1 MPPKRPASSK
11 VSGKESKRQKKVMT
25 LQEKVALLDMLKEM
39 KSYAAVARQYHMNES
54 TIRYIKKKEAE
65 IRKTVSISF
74 SSSAKTVSTVR
85 DSAIVKM
92 ESALSLWITDCYKK
106 NIPLDGN
113 VIRKK
118 ARCLFEK
125 LAPEGEAQQ
134 REDAKVFKEEKE
146 DKEGAGPSTGAPAP
160 KAGFV
165 ASNGWFHRFQ
175 NRFQLKGMTLHGQM
189 ASADTEEARKYPE
202 MLKKIIVENNYHPEQ
217 VSNMDETSR
226 FWRKMP
232 SHTYLMKDEAPA
244 PGFKSASEDEDT
256 QPDEEEDEG
265 LSLDRLSLLLRT
277 LKEAREMVRA
287 WDPYMDRSI
296 KFNNAIDA
304 CSKPYKILF
313 NLLRKEVQ
321 QLPIT
326 MFFQPVRKTSE
337 KPPEIP
343 KMLP

>member
-134 REDAKVFKEEKE
+134 KRMPKFSRRKRKIKKGQDHRL
-146 DKEGAGPSTGAPAP
+146 GP
-160 KAGFV
+160 
-165 ASNGWFHRFQ
+165 
-175 NRFQLKGMTLHGQM
+175 
-189 ASADTEEARKYPE
+189 
-202 MLKKIIVENNYHPEQ
+202 
-217 VSNMDETSR
+217 
-226 FWRKMP
+226 
-232 SHTYLMKDEAPA
+232 
-244 PGFKSASEDEDT
+244 
-256 QPDEEEDEG
+256 
-265 LSLDRLSLLLRT
+265 
-277 LKEAREMVRA
+277 
-287 WDPYMDRSI
+287 
-296 KFNNAIDA
+296 
-304 CSKPYKILF
+304 
-313 NLLRKEVQ
+313 
-321 QLPIT
+321 QLPK
-326 MFFQPVRKTSE
+326 QASWPVTVGFTGSRIGSS
-337 KPPEIP
+337 
-343 KMLP
+343 